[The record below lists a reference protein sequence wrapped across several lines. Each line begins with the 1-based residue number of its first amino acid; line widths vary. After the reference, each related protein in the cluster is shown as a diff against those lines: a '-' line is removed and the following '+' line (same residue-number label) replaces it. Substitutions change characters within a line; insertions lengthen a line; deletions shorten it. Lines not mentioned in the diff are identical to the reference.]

1 MTRSHR
7 ICVEAKHMKSDVV
20 SAMTNE
26 DRAEFKLN
34 DNVSHFICRLAYCRN
49 EELRKW
55 FLTQETRLFNAR
67 LSEVQPATVKALLEA
82 KCDIKY
88 EGVKETDEDWK

>member
-1 MTRSHR
+1 M
-7 ICVEAKHMKSDVV
+7 
-20 SAMTNE
+20 SAMTPE

-55 FLTQETRLFNAR
+55 FLTQETRLFNIR
-67 LSEVQPATVKALLEA
+67 LSEVLPATVKALLEA

-88 EGVKETDEDWK
+88 EGLTEQDEDWKRYKDQITFKSTTTYN